1 MDIINFS
8 KANCSNCYKC
18 VRECPVKAIKLK
30 DEQAE
35 IVNSLCI
42 GCGRCLLA
50 CPKNA
55 KQIMSDIDIV
65 KKHINNGDT
74 VVVSVAPSFVA
85 AFDFKYPEQFVTALK
100 QIGFSRVEQ
109 TAVGAGV
116 ISQSYNEY
124 YNRDDNK
131 NYITTSCTA
140 ANYLIQHYYPSL
152 VDEMIPVVSPMVC
165 HAKMLKEKYG
175 QHIKTVFIG
184 PCLAKKIEALRE
196 EAIDYILTFDE
207 IIKWFENEKIVLE
220 DLDPIPFDLENKDA
234 SLYPIIQGIASTLD
248 NSDGKDIFC
257 VDGIE
262 NCIDLLK
269 CMDKGKINNT
279 FIEISLCD
287 NSCING
293 PAMPSEN
300 SVYIRKNKVKKYVQN
315 CQKSND
321 DFKLKPKDYDYK
333 DIDISTKFKDLSPI
347 INIPSEDEI
356 KEILSS
362 TGKLK
367 ESDEL
372 NCGACGYD
380 SCRDKAIAVYN
391 KMAENNMCMPY
402 MRQRA
407 ETISN
412 IIFDVTPNIIFILN
426 DDLEIIEFNPSS
438 EALFN
443 VKKRF
448 AINKPIV
455 MFMDDEDFIN
465 VKNTKKDI
473 IAKKIHLKEHNSS
486 MLKTVLYVEEY
497 KAMVVIMTDITEDEV
512 KEKKLKELKMNT
524 LNMAQE
530 VINKQMRVAQEIASL
545 LGETTAET
553 KVILTKLKK
562 VVQDNEDD
570 IR

>member
-1 MDIINFS
+1 MIDIINFS
-8 KANCSNCYKC
+8 KANCSNCYRC
-18 VRECPVKAIKLK
+18 VRECPVKAVKLK
-30 DEQAE
+30 NGQAE

-42 GCGRCLLA
+42 GCGRCLLV

-55 KQIMSDIDIV
+55 KQIKSDISIVKEHIRNGDIV
-65 KKHINNGDT
+65 
-74 VVVSVAPSFVA
+74 VASVAPSFIA
-85 AFDFKYPEQFVTALK
+85 AFDVEYPEQFVSALK
-100 QIGFSRVEQ
+100 QIGFSYVEQ

-124 YNRDDNK
+124 FNKDDEK

-140 ANYLIQHYYPSL
+140 VNYLIQHYFPNL
-152 VDEMIPVVSPMVC
+152 VDQMIPVVSPMVC
-165 HAKMLKEKYG
+165 HAKILKEKYG
-175 QHIKTVFIG
+175 KNIKTVFIG
-184 PCLAKKIEALRE
+184 PCLAKKIEALKE

-207 IIKWFENEKIVLE
+207 MTKWFENEEIVLKN
-220 DLDPIPFDLENKDA
+220 LDSMAFDLENKKA
-234 SLYPIIQGIASTLD
+234 SLYPIRKGIASTLD
-248 NSDGKDIFC
+248 SGKKDIFC

-269 CMDKGKINNT
+269 CMNKGKIKNA
-279 FIEISLCD
+279 FIEINLCD

-293 PAMPSEN
+293 PAMPNEN

-315 CQKSND
+315 CQESND
-321 DFKLKPKDYDYK
+321 DFEINIKDYK
-333 DIDISTKFKDLSPI
+333 DINISTTFKDLSPI
-347 INIPSEDEI
+347 INIPNEEEI
-356 KEILSS
+356 KEILAS
-362 TGKLK
+362 TGKFN

-372 NCGACGYD
+372 NCGACGYN

-412 IIFDVTPNIIFILN
+412 VIFDVTPNIIFILN
-426 DDLEIIEFNPSS
+426 DELEIIEFNPSS
-438 EALFN
+438 EALFK

-455 MFMDDEDFIN
+455 MFMDDKDFIE
-465 VKNTKKDI
+465 VKNTKKDV
-473 IAKKIHLKEHNSS
+473 IAKKIHLKEYNCS
-486 MLKTVLYVEEY
+486 MLETVLYLEEY
-497 KAMVVIMTDITEDEV
+497 KAMVVIMSDITDEEI

-562 VVQDNEDD
+562 VVQDKEDD
-570 IR
+570 TR